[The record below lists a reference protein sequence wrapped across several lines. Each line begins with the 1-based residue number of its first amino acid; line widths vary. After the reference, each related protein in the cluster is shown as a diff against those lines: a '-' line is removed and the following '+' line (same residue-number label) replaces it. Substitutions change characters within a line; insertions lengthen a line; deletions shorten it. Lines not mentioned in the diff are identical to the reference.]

1 MPQGKIKKI
10 VADRGFGFISGVGRN
25 EVFFHSTSVKEVPF
39 EQLSEGQ
46 VVDYE
51 IEDTP
56 PRRGKGP
63 SAVWVK
69 LAN

>member
-1 MPQGKIKKI
+1 MPQGKIKRI
-10 VADRGFGFISGVGRN
+10 VTDRGFGFISGTGRN

-39 EQLSEGQ
+39 EELSEGQ
-46 VVDYE
+46 VVDYGLGDE
-51 IEDTP
+51 P
-56 PRRGKGP
+56 PKRGKGP

>member
-1 MPQGKIKKI
+1 MPQGKIKKL
-10 VADRGFGFISGVGRN
+10 VTDRGFGFISGGGRS
-25 EVFFHSTSVKEVPF
+25 EVFFHSTTVKEVPF
-39 EQLSEGQ
+39 DQLWEGQ

-51 IEDTP
+51 IEDAP

-63 SAVWVK
+63 SALWVK